1 MQSTLM
7 STYRTRVLD
16 PSEWP
21 RLKGTEAEQLWP
33 HLDPAKAQV
42 MVVEKDG
49 LIVASW
55 VTMLVMHVECLWIA
69 ESERGR
75 ASAFRRLLRGLRR
88 LAQESGFTTIATAAD
103 SELVRRML
111 ENFGAVKIPADNYV
125 FRVDALPQEPSCL

>member
-42 MVVEKDG
+42 MVVERDG
-49 LIVASW
+49 QIVGAW
-55 VTMLVMHVECLWIA
+55 TLMQVLHCECLWIA

-75 ASAFRRLLRGLRR
+75 ASVFRRLLRGLRR
-88 LAQESGFTTIATAAD
+88 FATEGGYRTVATAAD
-103 SELVRRML
+103 SDLVRRL
-111 ENFGAVKIPADNYV
+111 LANFGAVRVADDNYV